1 MTTGHRRM
9 LLSAL
14 VTRHESNTVNL
25 RFKGTHAMD
34 TFTYTTEFAHP
45 LCPFCSARVPC
56 DIDDPAEPCVGTCLS
71 GHTATYQLD
80 VED

>member
-1 MTTGHRRM
+1 
-9 LLSAL
+9 
-14 VTRHESNTVNL
+14 
-25 RFKGTHAMD
+25 MD

-56 DIDDPAEPCVGTCLS
+56 DIDDPAEPWVGTCLS